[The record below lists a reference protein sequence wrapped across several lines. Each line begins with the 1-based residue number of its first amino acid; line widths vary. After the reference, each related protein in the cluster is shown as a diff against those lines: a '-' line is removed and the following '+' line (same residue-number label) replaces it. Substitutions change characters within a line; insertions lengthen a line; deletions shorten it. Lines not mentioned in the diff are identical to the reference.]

1 MLMADSWKWII
12 FLIGTTISHASGII
26 GRWPFQHLHPGINIC
41 ANVVKRKRQ
50 SGWIPELF
58 SPTFMDLFSWMI
70 PVHRCTGH
78 TLIER
83 IIFLTFNVIC
93 KGLCE
98 EQNCFNQLL
107 GTVFINFWKKN
118 QTMLKQGMFVI
129 FPFFTFFRGKSVED
143 NNLQLHEAK
152 TFEDQRVGFCKQQQ
166 QKCIL
171 FPSIFILTPW

>member
-1 MLMADSWKWII
+1 MNSWIVLPNIHGSVFLDDS
-12 FLIGTTISHASGII
+12 SS
-26 GRWPFQHLHPGINIC
+26 Q
-41 ANVVKRKRQ
+41 
-50 SGWIPELF
+50 
-58 SPTFMDLFSWMI
+58 
-70 PVHRCTGH
+70 VHGH

-83 IIFLTFNVIC
+83 IIFLTFGVIC
-93 KGLCE
+93 KGFCE

-107 GTVFINFWKKN
+107 GTVFINFWKN
-118 QTMLKQGMFVI
+118 QTMPKQAMFVI
-129 FPFFTFFRGKSVED
+129 SPSFTFFKGKSMED